1 MKAKRLLV
9 MDVDGTLIEEEV
21 IDLLGQKVGK
31 GQQMAKITA
40 VAMRGDLEFKAALE
54 ERVAYLKG
62 LDIEE
67 VKKIYKQLHLTK
79 GAQELIQY
87 AHAHQ
92 WKVGLVS
99 GGFYEVLHPLV
110 KKLKID
116 YVCANHLAIEKNI
129 LTGKTAGVIVDK
141 TVKLEQ
147 VKRWA
152 KENELGL
159 DEVIALGDGAND
171 IPMLQSVG
179 TGVAFNAKPLVKAS
193 VSYVLDERDL
203 MRVLEFLDN

>member
-1 MKAKRLLV
+1 M
-9 MDVDGTLIEEEV
+9 
-21 IDLLGQKVGK
+21 
-31 GQQMAKITA
+31 
-40 VAMRGDLEFKAALE
+40 
-54 ERVAYLKG
+54 
-62 LDIEE
+62 
-67 VKKIYKQLHLTK
+67 
-79 GAQELIQY
+79 
-87 AHAHQ
+87 
-92 WKVGLVS
+92 
-99 GGFYEVLHPLV
+99 
-110 KKLKID
+110 
-116 YVCANHLAIEKNI
+116 
-129 LTGKTAGVIVDK
+129 
-141 TVKLEQ
+141 KLEQ